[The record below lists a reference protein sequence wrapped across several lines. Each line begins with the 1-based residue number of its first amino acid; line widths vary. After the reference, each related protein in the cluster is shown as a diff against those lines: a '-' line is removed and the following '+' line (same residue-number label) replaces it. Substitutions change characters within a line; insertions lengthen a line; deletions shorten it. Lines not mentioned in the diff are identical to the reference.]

1 MFGRLILISEPIH
14 TSQGDD
20 VDEHHGAQTAVGFW
34 QVPVLTPPP
43 RSPGRRVLPQ
53 CLSALAGKCV
63 WALIVAI
70 KILASKTA
78 YFII

>member
-1 MFGRLILISEPIH
+1 MLTSAAEPRQLWGLGRSPGR
-14 TSQGDD
+14 QKP
-20 VDEHHGAQTAVGFW
+20 A
-34 QVPVLTPPP
+34 LTPPP
-43 RSPGRRVLPQ
+43 RSGPPRAAQ
-53 CLSALAGKCV
+53 CLSTLAGKCV

>member
-1 MFGRLILISEPIH
+1 M
-14 TSQGDD
+14 
-20 VDEHHGAQTAVGFW
+20 GFW